1 MPQPTPAHTRHPLHP
16 RFAWLEITGFCNL
29 RCRHCY
35 AGSSP
40 QGSHGTMTDADWL
53 RVLGELAGLG
63 VRDVQFIGGEPT
75 LHPGLPGYIDRAL
88 EEGMAVEVFSN
99 MTHIRPRLWD
109 ALRRDGV
116 RLAFSYYSDDP
127 AAHDAVTGAGGA
139 HARTRAN
146 IRRARE
152 LGVPLRGNV
161 VELPAPPAHA
171 EGGRRDLLELG
182 IREVGTDRVR
192 PYGRGAAEAGRAGA
206 DGAEAGRASGAGDG
220 AGRAARAPECGGL
233 CGRCGH
239 GRLAVLPDG
248 RVTPCVFAR
257 WLTLGNV
264 REQGL
269 PEICAGAATRRARD
283 ELAAHFPPPADN
295 TTPVCL
301 PDCGPAATVK
311 KDKDKKDPAEQERNR
326 EPGRGVP
333 AGHP

>member
-1 MPQPTPAHTRHPLHP
+1 MPQPTPAPTRHPLHP

-35 AGSSP
+35 ADSSP
-40 QGSHGTMTDADWL
+40 QGTHGTMTDADWL
-53 RVLGELAGLG
+53 RVLGELGGLG

-88 EEGMAVEVFSN
+88 AQGMAVEVFSN
-99 MTHIRPRLWD
+99 MTHIGPRLWD
-109 ALRRDGV
+109 TLRRDGV

-127 AAHDAVTGAGGA
+127 AAHDAVTGTGGA

-161 VELPAPPAHA
+161 IELPAPAHA

-182 IREVGTDRVR
+182 IREVGTDRIR
-192 PYGRGAAEAGRAGA
+192 PYGRGAADVRDGVEGA
-206 DGAEAGRASGAGDG
+206 DG
-220 AGRAARAPECGGL
+220 AARAPECGGL

-257 WLTLGNV
+257 RLTLGNV
-264 REQGL
+264 REQSL
-269 PEICAGAATRRARD
+269 SEICAGAATRQVLG
-283 ELAAHFPPPADN
+283 ELAAHFPPPAEN

-301 PDCGPAATVK
+301 PDCGPAATVE
-311 KDKDKKDPAEQERNR
+311 KDKGKKDPAEQGEEQERDGG
-326 EPGRGVP
+326 PGVP

>member
-1 MPQPTPAHTRHPLHP
+1 MPQPTPAHPRHPLRP
-16 RFAWLEITGFCNL
+16 RFAWLEITGSCNL

-35 AGSSP
+35 ANSSP

-88 EEGMAVEVFSN
+88 DQGMAVEVFSN
-99 MTHIRPRLWD
+99 MTHIGPRLWEV
-109 ALRRDGV
+109 LRRDGV

-161 VELPAPPAHA
+161 VELPAPAHA

-192 PYGRGAAEAGRAGA
+192 PYGRGAAEAGRA
-206 DGAEAGRASGAGDG
+206 SGAGG
-220 AGRAARAPECGGL
+220 AGRAAECGGL

-264 REQGL
+264 RERSL

-301 PDCGPAATVK
+301 PDCGPASTVK
-311 KDKDKKDPAEQERNR
+311 KDKDKKDPAEQQPDR